1 MNCKSYVTH
10 GVKVRKLTEI
20 ELRDELVRVQQANHE
35 QWVKF
40 MAEKA
45 ERDKGY
51 ETEEYECNTVV
62 GEATNVDTVVGE
74 ATDVK
79 PTDVE
84 PEPDD
89 VEQALGK

>member
-10 GVKVRKLTEI
+10 GVKVQKRTEI

-40 MAEKA
+40 MSEKA
-45 ERDKGY
+45 ERDKGC
-51 ETEEYECNTVV
+51 ETKEYES
-62 GEATNVDTVVGE
+62 DTVVGE
-74 ATDVK
+74 DTVVGAADFEPADV
-79 PTDVE
+79 D

-89 VEQALGK
+89 VEPALGKQRH